1 MPTKPK
7 RGTRTN
13 KNKATKSK
21 TAKPRTQSKPKKVA
35 IGFDQNITKK
45 RKVLS

>member
-1 MPTKPK
+1 MPAKAK
-7 RGTRTN
+7 RGTRTQ

-21 TAKPRTQSKPKKVA
+21 AAKPKTQSKPKQVA